1 VLSAIVHCHGF
12 PRQRGAS
19 IENYLQFKVGGLDG
33 VSNDFVDWTTPDIK
47 VGDEIRIQ
55 VVEVTQA
62 DAPNTCRPRQEVCRG
77 ITHRK
82 QSRVQEKTGRIGR
95 RRRK

>member
-1 VLSAIVHCHGF
+1 LEH
-12 PRQRGAS
+12 
-19 IENYLQFKVGGLDG
+19 YLHLGVGGIDNALDE
-33 VSNDFVDWTTPDIK
+33 FVDWTTPDIK